1 MNSITKRVSG
11 ISRIL
16 VAGSLISGMPALAQ
30 IVPNAAMPETTRPQV
45 VQTANGLPQVNIQQ
59 PNQAGV
65 SLNNYSQFDV
75 QRNGAILNNATDNT
89 QTQLAGWIA
98 GNPLLKGQSANVI
111 VNQVQSVNPSLL
123 RGHLEVAGQRAQV
136 VVANPA
142 GITCEGCG
150 FINADRV
157 TLGTGRAE
165 LNPASGVLENFVVRD
180 GTVTLDGMDTSNT
193 SYTQVLARAVQVK
206 GKVWANKLDVTTGI
220 NAVHQQTGAVT
231 PLAVDAASTKAP
243 RAAIDVARLGGLYA
257 GQINLLATEKGVG
270 VHQAGEIGTSGALTL
285 SASGK
290 LANTGQI
297 RADQSL
303 RVDANAI
310 DNGGQIYAK
319 DSLSISSAA
328 QLRSAGTLIA
338 GQDLHLQSTG
348 KRGGVTL
355 ESGSLTAAGVD
366 STGEIQSGNIHI
378 KAQGAATVHG
388 RALSG
393 NGLIVSA
400 GEIRAERADVQ
411 SNTIQMQTHTG
422 PLALQGA
429 RVKGKSVSL
438 VSSTGL
444 LNDEGRIEAGSL
456 TLSAD
461 QLSNR
466 KGSVI
471 QVGPVAA
478 SISVANRVEN
488 QEGLIATQSH
498 AFSMKMGTLDN
509 RAGRIEYSGQ
519 GAAAVAADQLM
530 NGKGVIIAGKDAAGL
545 TVRAGHLD
553 NDHGLLAS
561 QNAFTLKTGTLSNA
575 AGQIKTAAG
584 LTLGTAGQVNNT
596 GGKILSGQSIT
607 LAAGGV
613 NNTDGIIRAGGAIN
627 ATLTTTQNDSN
638 RGDANG
644 VLSNLNG
651 LISAEKPIMIDA
663 HTLDNNSGVVTSS
676 NDIALHAATVSNRGG
691 RIESL
696 GHLTA
701 SVAGKLDNE
710 GGALRSAK
718 DVTMTANELNNQ
730 NTKTPAAQSGQE
742 NSAPKGIEG
751 RNVLVNASV
760 VNNQGGSILAS
771 DSLKINATDLIDN
784 RAGTVS
790 AVNSVVLVDRNR
802 TANDR
807 ATGLRLN
814 NEQGAIT
821 AGNTLWLNLSG
832 LSGAG
837 TLYGGQRF
845 DLLLSGDYANTST
858 LSAAKALRL
867 DVTGTL
873 TNSGS
878 LQAAESLSVA
888 ASNITNT
895 SAARIVAPKTRVSA
909 TGMLY
914 NEGLINGEAT
924 RIDAGR
930 IHNAGGRIY
939 GTELALQTGELL
951 NNGIDRDGARV
962 TGTIAAR
969 RTLAVGADTLDNNDG
984 SLIYS
989 GGWAVFGRWLAA
1001 QNKVDGN
1008 MQRFTNSASRVDIA
1022 SDGAIHTQLFQ
1033 NLNPGY
1039 RTGLVTISRRDRT
1052 LYQPDT
1058 FSEPPNEDKAI
1069 LVRGRDFN
1077 KVVSEDDDKYPWS
1090 FWGNPLQ
1097 PKFARL
1103 DGRIGRQHQLMLA
1116 IEHKKRFVYPDS
1128 SPFHAGEVIP
1138 EHYILGYAPDHPIW
1152 AILGLPAPSA
1162 NIPEQHIEKCGYGG
1176 CEKVISEAFK
1186 KYLAD
1191 NPSYEKLNVI
1201 LRGYNWHVRKLFH
1214 GNYNIYTFNET
1225 LYRSEVLSSTP
1236 GRLNVGG
1243 NLALEGSKFVN
1254 DKSTVLVGG
1263 QLTGS
1268 VKQFTNIDDTTAVE
1282 RLVRDGSKRRHE
1294 LHRSSD
1300 HYSDYETYNP
1310 VIERHITLPATTYEI
1325 GTGNPVSATSVDPVL
1340 DHNGQQVGV
1349 GAAGPRAPI
1358 QVVSGPKP
1366 EVGQGELVIRTLDLH
1381 LEVPK
1386 ASLFQLNPGSPDRPL
1401 IETDPAFANYEK
1413 WIGSDYMLAQLGLL
1427 DKPTIPGDEGQR
1439 PGDTVSGSQP
1449 NQNLRPGLTFVPS
1462 NPAEVSA
1469 THTLKRLGDG
1479 YYEARMVADQVG
1491 QLTGRRFLNGQ
1502 DSDLGQFRTLMQSGV
1517 DFARAH
1523 KLRPGVAL
1531 TAEQMQALTSDI
1543 VWLVEKSVTLPDG
1556 TTTKVLAPQVYVRV
1570 GKGDLSGTGTL
1581 VSADKVDL
1589 TLSKSLDNTGT
1600 LAAHKMLKVDADSI
1614 RNLNGA
1620 RVSGT
1625 DIALKARSDIDNI
1638 GSSIKAERQLNLS
1651 AGNDIRIGSTVKHT
1665 QADRSTHRRGN
1676 TNYENTV
1683 MDRVAEVSVRGQ
1695 NFDGKST
1702 AGTLSVVAGNNISL
1716 NAAKITNSA
1725 DAPESR
1731 TRIQA
1736 GNALTMGTV
1745 TTGYVS
1751 DTEFDSRNRD
1761 NRSVST
1767 EVGTLV
1773 KTAGDIAL
1781 QARDTTLRNANVQSD
1796 KGEFSAAAEHDLTIE
1811 AGRAQEHSVR
1821 DTYYKHRGFF
1831 KSVTKSSH
1839 VERHDEYTLASE
1851 LSGQNV
1857 RLQAGN
1863 NIKMTASNVV
1873 GDRDVQ
1879 MSAGNNLTVAP
1890 ETTRHS
1896 KKEEYTTRKSGIL
1909 SGGKFGVTFGSQRRS
1924 DAYDERHTL
1933 QSQSRSTIGSLEG
1946 DVSLKAEEQ
1955 LALNGTDLVAAGN
1968 IALNGSKVNIDADT
1982 DHRYSKE
1989 THSFSQS
1996 GVTVSVESAVIDAV
2010 QAVSQLEIG
2019 KKASQTKSSRM
2030 KALATLND
2038 IMSVGDA
2045 VSGLQSTAASL
2056 QSAAAG
2062 KGGSGTAGAVL
2073 SILVGGSSSKSERV
2087 VEQQTHH
2094 GSLLQA
2100 GKDIRIQASGA
2111 DDSDVHIKGSNV
2123 SAGGDL
2129 QIAAGRDIVLGSTVD
2144 TESVRGR
2151 NQSSS
2156 GAVGV
2161 AIGYENGSA
2170 AFGIRLSGSI
2180 GRGKENGDAQIHNN
2194 TRLNAQREITLES
2207 GKDTTLQ
2214 GATVTAPHI
2223 RANVGG
2229 DLVMESPQDTE
2240 TYKSDQKSAAG
2251 SVTIGYGASGSAQ
2264 VGMQKIKSDFV
2275 SVGEQTGL
2283 IAGDQGFDVK
2293 VGGHTALIGAVISS
2307 TDPAVQTGA
2316 NHFSTGS
2323 LSIQDMDNHAEFHA
2337 TSVSLGGGYSPGASS
2352 PFGGG
2357 AGIGNKS
2364 GSASSVS
2371 RAGISGIAGHT
2382 DVRAGD
2388 KQTGLQKIFD
2398 AEEVQKEIAAQVA
2411 ITKEFG
2417 MRASKL
2423 IGDYADSR
2431 LMEAAALQRQALNT
2445 TDAVQRDRL
2454 LAQAASINE
2463 TWGEG
2468 GAGRIIA
2475 HTVVGGLTG
2484 NVAGAAGA
2492 AVSQLS
2498 APAIDKALRR
2508 TDIPKGLRDALVGLG
2523 SNIAGAAAGGATG
2536 HGGAVAGVATAHNA
2550 TLNNY
2555 LKHDEVKRFANQ
2567 LRECHGNQACEN
2579 NVLELAM
2586 LVSQVHDKE
2595 LINCK
2600 GESCNQLKADYLA
2613 GTKELNKA
2621 LADDSNDPRLM
2632 ERLLHAQTT
2641 GTQIVRH
2648 KGYGRVDNS
2657 PQGVESAQKLLKHIE
2672 ILSSYTGAG
2681 RLTGVVTQ
2689 LTEVASAIKNGE
2701 LDKLAD
2707 NVVKGILAAPENIRQ
2722 GLLSDDPIERIDAA
2736 LSLIQVNPGKHILKG
2751 RGISADELRGLEAAR
2766 QKIQENRIQQAE
2778 KLAGQ
2783 KPVTINALLTATNK
2797 NGAAPTATGHISKTH
2812 YENNKQ
2818 YYDNLRAE
2826 DKSLIQRIQNGE
2838 DKNGRL
2844 KEQLAENLL
2853 KREGYTIY
2861 PGKYGSNNGFDVLAV
2876 GKDGSILALEVK
2888 PIRKNHTIQ
2897 LGRSGKEGDVI
2908 QLDNT
2913 WISRTLNKLPQDLP
2927 YVKNAQKVHR
2937 GNSINRAIFG
2947 VEPTTGKVVLLPV
2960 KFN

>member
-89 QTQLAGWIA
+89 QTRLAGWIT

-220 NAVHQQTGAVT
+220 NAVNQQTGAVT

-319 DSLSISSAA
+319 DSLSISSTA

-338 GQDLHLQSTG
+338 GQDLHLRSTG

-471 QVGPVAA
+471 QVGPGAA

-488 QEGLIATQSH
+488 QEGLITTQSH
-498 AFSMKMGTLDN
+498 AFSMKTGTLDN

-561 QNAFTLKTGTLSNA
+561 QNAFRLKAGTLSNA

-584 LTLGTAGQVNNT
+584 LTLRTAGQVNNT

-607 LAAGGV
+607 LAAGGL
-613 NNTDGIIRAGGAIN
+613 NNTDGVIRAGGAIN

-1243 NLALEGSKFVN
+1243 NLALEGSQFVN

-1263 QLTGS
+1263 QVTGS

-1340 DHNGQQVGV
+1340 GHNGQQVGV
-1349 GAAGPRAPI
+1349 DAAGPRAPI

-1366 EVGQGELVIRTLDLH
+1366 EVGQAEHVIRTLNLH
-1381 LEVPK
+1381 LQVPTG
-1386 ASLFQLNPGSPDRPL
+1386 SLFQLNPGSPDKPL

-1427 DKPTIPGDEGQR
+1427 GKPTMPENEGQSPVGTPTGSH
-1439 PGDTVSGSQP
+1439 PGSGIVQRVP
-1449 NQNLRPGLTFVPS
+1449 NAAHEYTF
-1462 NPAEVSA
+1462 
-1469 THTLKRLGDG
+1469 KRLGDG

-1491 QLTGRRFLNGQ
+1491 QLTGRRFLSGY
-1502 DSDLGQFRTLMQSGV
+1502 DSDLEQFRVLMQNGV
-1517 DFARAH
+1517 EFARAH

-1531 TAEQMQALTSDI
+1531 TAEQMQVLTGDI

-1556 TTTKVLAPQVYVRV
+1556 TTIKVLAPQVYVRV
-1570 GKGDLSGTGTL
+1570 GKGDLSGTGAL
-1581 VSADKVDL
+1581 VSAAKVDL
-1589 TLSKSLDNTGT
+1589 TLSNNLDNTGT

-1620 RVSGT
+1620 RLSAT
-1625 DIALKARSDIDNI
+1625 DITLKARSGIDNI
-1638 GSSIKAERQLNLS
+1638 GASIEADRQLHLS
-1651 AGNDIRIGSTVKHT
+1651 AGKDMRIESTVQHT
-1665 QADRSTHRRGN
+1665 QADRSSHRRAN

-1683 MDRVAEVSVRGQ
+1683 IDRIGEVSVRGQ
-1695 NFDGKST
+1695 GPDGKPT
-1702 AGTLSVVAGNNISL
+1702 AGVLSVVAGNNISL
-1716 NAAKITNSA
+1716 TAAKITNSA
-1725 DAPESR
+1725 DAPQSS

-1736 GNALTMGTV
+1736 GNAITMGTV

-1767 EVGTLV
+1767 EVGT
-1773 KTAGDIAL
+1773 TINTTGDITL
-1781 QARDTTLRNANVQSD
+1781 QARDITLRNADVQSD
-1796 KGEFSAAAEHDLTIE
+1796 KGAVSAVAEHDLTIE
-1811 AGRAQEHSVR
+1811 AGRAQEHSLR
-1821 DTYYKHRGFF
+1821 DSYYRHRGFF
-1831 KSVTKSSH
+1831 KTVTNTAH
-1839 VERHDEYTLASE
+1839 VERHDEHTLASE

-1909 SGGKFGVTFGSQRRS
+1909 SGGRFGVTFGSQRRS

-1946 DVSLKAEEQ
+1946 DVSLKAGEQ
-1955 LALNGTDLVAAGN
+1955 LALDGTDLVAAGN

-2038 IMSVGDA
+2038 IMSVGEA

-2073 SILVGGSSSKSERV
+2073 SIMVGGSSSKSERV
-2087 VEQQTHH
+2087 VEQQTHQ

-2207 GKDTTLQ
+2207 GRNTTLQ

-2240 TYKSDQKSAAG
+2240 TYKSDQKNAGG

-2264 VGMQKIKSDFV
+2264 VGMQKIKSDFA
-2275 SVGEQTGL
+2275 SVGDQTGL
-2283 IAGDQGFDVK
+2283 IAGDKGFDIK
-2293 VGGHTALIGAVISS
+2293 VGGHTGLTGAVISS
-2307 TDPAVQTGA
+2307 TDAAVQAGA
-2316 NHFSTGS
+2316 NRFSTGS
-2323 LSIQDMDNHAEFHA
+2323 LSIQDVDNHAEFHA
-2337 TSVSLGGGYSPGASS
+2337 TSVSAGGGYSPGASS
-2352 PFGGG
+2352 PFSGG

-2382 DVRAGD
+2382 DVRTGD

-2398 AEEVQKEIAAQVA
+2398 AEEVQKEITAQVE

-2417 MRASKL
+2417 ARASKY

-2445 TDAVQRDRL
+2445 TDPVQRDRL

-2468 GAGRIIA
+2468 GTGRILA

-2498 APAIDKALRR
+2498 APAIDKALSRA
-2508 TDIPKGLRDALVGLG
+2508 DIPKDLRDALVGLG
-2523 SNIAGAAAGGATG
+2523 SNIVGAAAGGATG
-2536 HGGAVAGVATAHNA
+2536 HGGAAAGGVTAHNA

-2567 LRECHGNQACEN
+2567 LRECNGNAQCQRQI
-2579 NVLELAM
+2579 LAAAAAASA
-2586 LVSQVHDKE
+2586 LNDSALRDCKSNGNCDQ
-2595 LINCK
+2595 LIDEYRK
-2600 GESCNQLKADYLA
+2600 GEAAFVDQISAATADPQLLENLMSNQPL
-2613 GTKELNKA
+2613 
-2621 LADDSNDPRLM
+2621 
-2632 ERLLHAQTT
+2632 
-2641 GTQIVRH
+2641 
-2648 KGYGRVDNS
+2648 
-2657 PQGVESAQKLLKHIE
+2657 
-2672 ILSSYTGAG
+2672 
-2681 RLTGVVTQ
+2681 
-2689 LTEVASAIKNGE
+2689 ASAIIRGKLYDKVDTSPEGLARAQRLE
-2701 LDKLAD
+2701 GYGKAIASMTAAGTAVESIQGVVQVVDALERGQLDQL
-2707 NVVKGILAAPENIRQ
+2707 VVQ
-2722 GLLSDDPIERIDAA
+2722 Y
-2736 LSLIQVNPGKHILKG
+2736 
-2751 RGISADELRGLEAAR
+2751 LRGLKDLPQEIKGKLGSGDATQIAEGVAIALKTVHPKNLISGLKSVTR
-2766 QKIQENRIQQAE
+2766 EPHALKKIE
-2778 KLAGQ
+2778 KLSEEVGVNST
-2783 KPVTINALLTATNK
+2783 KGGFLSTSKVTKHSVLEGKMNATERKWYKKIAE
-2797 NGAAPTATGHISKTH
+2797 GADTK
-2812 YENNKQ
+2812 
-2818 YYDNLRAE
+2818 
-2826 DKSLIQRIQNGE
+2826 GE
-2838 DKNGRL
+2838 FSERL
-2844 KEQLAENLL
+2844 VSSLAERQGYKLL
-2853 KREGYTIY
+2853 G
-2861 PGKYGSNNGFDVLAV
+2861 GKYGGNKGFDHVLQ
-2876 GKDGSILALEVK
+2876 GKDGVVMIVETK
-2888 PIRKNHTIQ
+2888 PLTSKGAIQ
-2897 LGRSGKEGDVI
+2897 LGRSGPDKKTV
-2908 QLDNT
+2908 QLETDWVNNVLQNLPENSPAR
-2913 WISRTLNKLPQDLP
+2913 IAVENAKLSGKLKR
-2927 YVKNAQKVHR
+2927 VVAAVNRKT
-2937 GNSINRAIFG
+2937 GNLHFILIK
-2947 VEPTTGKVVLLPV
+2947 PKGK
-2960 KFN
+2960 